1 MMKHIILILGLIGL
15 IVSCH
20 YEKPGY
26 YEGDSYVQMW
36 RGENAVG
43 VDSGMSVV
51 SPQKN
56 NYITVSKSKLQDT
69 AWFIVHAMGHP
80 SSAARQ
86 VMFEQYSVGE
96 ESGYLEAVP
105 DVNFV
110 PFGEPGLMERM
121 VIPAD
126 TALAHIPV
134 VVKYDPSPESAGK
147 SFHLYVRLVP
157 TEDFGVTTFG
167 WTRGCV
173 TFTNSAY

>member
-1 MMKHIILILGLIGL
+1 MKHAILIIGLIGL

-20 YEKPGY
+20 YEKPDY
-26 YEGDSYVQMW
+26 YKGDSYVQMW
-36 RGENAVG
+36 RGESSVG
-43 VDSGMSVV
+43 VDSGMSVI

-56 NYITVSKSKLQDT
+56 NYLTVSKSKLQDT
-69 AWFIVHAMGHP
+69 AWFIVHALGRT
-80 SSAARQ
+80 SSESRK

-96 ESGYLEAVP
+96 ESGYLEAVA

-110 PFGEPGLMERM
+110 PFGEADLAERM
-121 VIPAD
+121 VVPAD
-126 TALAHIPV
+126 TALAYIPV
-134 VVKYDPSPESAGK
+134 VIKYDPDPKAAGK
-147 SFHLYVRLVP
+147 NFHLYLHLVP